1 MGPADRIHAKPQPLV
16 LRAALLA
23 LFVVQ
28 ACATDCS
35 SGDWR
40 ERGYND
46 GFAGHPPQ
54 DLRLERDCPR
64 QGVQFSASEY
74 LAGWRDGHDEYDRIR
89 GSIEYD

>member
-1 MGPADRIHAKPQPLV
+1 MQRTLLLAVLV
-16 LRAALLA
+16 L
-23 LFVVQ
+23 Q
-28 ACATDCS
+28 GCATDCS
-35 SGDWR
+35 SRDWR
-40 ERGYND
+40 ERGYAD

-64 QGVQFSASEY
+64 KGVPFSAAEY

>member
-16 LRAALLA
+16 LRAAVLA

-35 SGDWR
+35 SGNWR
-40 ERGYND
+40 ERGYAD

-74 LAGWRDGHDEYDRIR
+74 LAGWRDGHDEWDRLM
-89 GSIEYD
+89 GSVDFN

>member
-23 LFVVQ
+23 LLLVQ

-35 SGDWR
+35 SGNWR
-40 ERGYND
+40 ERGYDD

-74 LAGWRDGHDEYDRIR
+74 LTGWRDGHDESDRIR

>member
-1 MGPADRIHAKPQPLV
+1 M
-16 LRAALLA
+16 LRTAFVA
-23 LFVVQ
+23 LFFVQ

-35 SGDWR
+35 SRNWG
-40 ERGYND
+40 ERGYAD

-64 QGVQFSASEY
+64 QGVKFSASEY

>member
-1 MGPADRIHAKPQPLV
+1 M
-16 LRAALLA
+16 LRAAVLA

-35 SGDWR
+35 SRNWR
-40 ERGYND
+40 ERGYAD

-89 GSIEYD
+89 GSIGYD

>member
-16 LRAALLA
+16 LRAAVLA

-35 SGDWR
+35 SGNWR
-40 ERGYND
+40 ERGYAD

-54 DLRLERDCPR
+54 DLRLERACPR